1 MHTIKKAVAPI
12 LFLANLVAIL
22 YIWWNGSGSG
32 LLGPTVASTMLAL
45 GTLCGLLAFYFAL
58 WQMLLI
64 GRVGFIERPWGHDKL
79 SRYHHLLG
87 LTAISIMIFH
97 PLFLSYSYSILA
109 ETTGIRQLWTFV
121 VSFPDVW
128 RAAIGYLMFL
138 GIILISLTI
147 IRKRL
152 RYEWWYTIHLFLYVA
167 IIFSFG
173 HQLTN
178 GSDIL
183 TNKGFAIYW
192 QVLFYGALASLVFYR
207 VYKPLRN
214 FYKQDFRVSSV
225 SMETPDVTNIII
237 SGKDLSDIKAK
248 AGQFVLVRFFTKGR
262 WWDSHPFSLSEVPD
276 GKRFRLSVKGS
287 GDFTK
292 GLPSLP
298 VGTRVIVEGPLGRF
312 TSERA
317 TSKNI
322 LLIAGGIGIT
332 PLRGLFE
339 VFAKQGAVVDLLYA
353 ARSDADFALKTE
365 LDAIVSQHVNAKAHY
380 LPEPAVGRTSPE
392 LIKKEIPDVSS
403 REVFLCGP
411 PPMMKAVRQM
421 LIDLGVPK
429 NKIYFEKFQ
438 LG

>member
-1 MHTIKKAVAPI
+1 
-12 LFLANLVAIL
+12 
-22 YIWWNGSGSG
+22 
-32 LLGPTVASTMLAL
+32 
-45 GTLCGLLAFYFAL
+45 
-58 WQMLLI
+58 
-64 GRVGFIERPWGHDKL
+64 
-79 SRYHHLLG
+79 
-87 LTAISIMIFH
+87 
-97 PLFLSYSYSILA
+97 
-109 ETTGIRQLWTFV
+109 
-121 VSFPDVW
+121 
-128 RAAIGYLMFL
+128 
-138 GIILISLTI
+138 
-147 IRKRL
+147 
-152 RYEWWYTIHLFLYVA
+152 
-167 IIFSFG
+167 
-173 HQLTN
+173 
-178 GSDIL
+178 
-183 TNKGFAIYW
+183 
-192 QVLFYGALASLVFYR
+192 
-207 VYKPLRN
+207 
-214 FYKQDFRVSSV
+214 
-225 SMETPDVTNIII
+225 
-237 SGKDLSDIKAK
+237 
-248 AGQFVLVRFFTKGR
+248 
-262 WWDSHPFSLSEVPD
+262 
-276 GKRFRLSVKGS
+276 VKGS